1 MEIISSSLLKYNIGL
16 DVGSNITNILFE
28 KKTIIPNNKKI
39 SFIVPELDEEYN
51 INVIMGDNI
60 LASDNIILETINLKN
75 VEKVLYLEL
84 FLYNYYIKLTI
95 NTKSKCIYNNV
106 ITMNINYDNLIYF
119 DKNIDIDNYN
129 LKFDITQTI
138 RLIRKK
144 INLDLLVFDN
154 DTKLILEDKL
164 NKIIEAINNNNNI
177 MSNQKMLDI
186 KNNLKIKFFI
196 D

>member
-1 MEIISSSLLKYNIGL
+1 MEIILSSLLKYNIGL

-28 KKTIIPNNKKI
+28 KNILLPNYKKI
-39 SFIVPELDEEYN
+39 SFVVPELDEEYN
-51 INVIMGDNI
+51 INLIMGNNI

-75 VEKVLYLEL
+75 IEKVLYLEL

-106 ITMNINYDNLIYF
+106 IKYYDNNIIYF

-154 DTKLILEDKL
+154 ETKLILEDKL
-164 NKIIEAINNNNNI
+164 NKIIDAINNNYI

-186 KNNLKIKFFI
+186 KNNLKMKFFI